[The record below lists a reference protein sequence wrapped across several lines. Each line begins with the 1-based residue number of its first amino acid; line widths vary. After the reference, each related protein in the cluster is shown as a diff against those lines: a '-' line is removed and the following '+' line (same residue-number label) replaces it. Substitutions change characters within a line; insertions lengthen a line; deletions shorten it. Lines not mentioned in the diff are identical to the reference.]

1 MPLQKTYIIFA
12 VVWLR
17 ALVTSGVGPV
27 SESALIGGWDLG
39 FGSGP
44 EPSVDEEGLQ
54 IGTVASVK
62 ITFTSTGPDVF
73 DTICESSILLNG

>member
-44 EPSVDEEGLQ
+44 EPSVDKEWLQ
-54 IGTVASVK
+54 IGTIASVK
-62 ITFTSTGPDVF
+62 IAFAATGPDVL
-73 DTICESSILLNG
+73 DSICKT